1 MTLRFL
7 VATGALLLTGC
18 ATTPKWDYTPFFE
31 NHPRSILVVPAS
43 NTTTAVDAPEIW
55 STTITMP
62 LAERG
67 YYVFP
72 LYLTTDL
79 LKDLGLT
86 NEALLEQLVPSR
98 FKEIFGADAVFFVTI
113 HDWSTKYLVLAS
125 NVTVRVS
132 YKLVDTRTGL
142 VLWQGEQKVIRQSG
156 AGGGGIAGLIAAAV
170 SALATTAVD
179 YRPLAREANTT
190 SVGAEKRGLPAG
202 PYHPDYQKD
211 YAKYK

>member
-1 MTLRFL
+1 MSARLL
-7 VATGALLLTGC
+7 VAMAALLLTGC
-18 ATTPKWDYTPFFE
+18 ATTPKVDYASFFAH
-31 NHPRSILVVPAS
+31 HPRSILVVPAS
-43 NTTTAVDAPEIW
+43 NTTTAVNAPEIW
-55 STTITMP
+55 STTVTMP

-72 LYLTTDL
+72 VYLTSDV

-86 NEALLEQLVPSR
+86 NEALLEQLPPSR

-113 HDWSTKYLVLAS
+113 NDWSTKYFVLAS
-125 NVTVRVS
+125 NVTVRAS

-142 VLWQGEQKVIRQSG
+142 VLWQGQQKVIRES
-156 AGGGGIAGLIAAAV
+156 GGGGAGIGGLIVALV
-170 SALATTAVD
+170 NALATTAID
-179 YRPLAREANTT
+179 YRPLAREANTK
-190 SVGAEKRGLPAG
+190 VVDAEKRGWPAG